1 MTLSTVRTTPEGHRY
16 LDDLDGFLWGEK
28 YRAREELPSGVSS
41 LSCIHCGRDTSKQ
54 GNSQGVCVSGGG
66 AYILHP
72 DDYERFDHDGGEMGW
87 FPVGSEC
94 IKQIPAQFRAPNPYS
109 DKIRGV

>member
-1 MTLSTVRTTPEGHRY
+1 MITEIFNGSRIIEPA
-16 LDDLDGFLWGEK
+16 DGFLWGEK
-28 YRAREELPSGVSS
+28 YRAREESRNGVSF

-66 AYILHP
+66 GLIIHP
-72 DDYERFDHDGGEMGW
+72 DDYETFPHDGGDMGW

-94 IKQIPAQFRAPNPYS
+94 IKQIPAEFRANNPYTN
-109 DKIRGV
+109 KVAGVNE